1 VRELRSRCIV
11 SEARCLCL
19 FEAEDAAAVAALNEA
34 ARLPLTRSWYRARSS
49 VLRTGQHAADH
60 GQLKMT
66 LDNCSFSCD
75 YIRIRYIRGRHSF
88 ARKGSTGMANSLQRP
103 EELLP
108 LTPAVFNILLAL
120 ADGEKHGYGIMLEVE
135 ATTNGQVLMGPGTL
149 YGSIKRM
156 LAAGLIEES
165 DERVDPEMDD
175 PRRRSY
181 YRLTDL
187 GRRTLRMEA
196 ERLAS
201 QVQIA
206 KAKNVLAIEFSG
218 GAA

>member
-1 VRELRSRCIV
+1 
-11 SEARCLCL
+11 
-19 FEAEDAAAVAALNEA
+19 
-34 ARLPLTRSWYRARSS
+34 
-49 VLRTGQHAADH
+49 
-60 GQLKMT
+60 MT
-66 LDNCSFSCD
+66 D
-75 YIRIRYIRGRHSF
+75 
-88 ARKGSTGMANSLQRP
+88 TLQNP

-135 ATTNGQVLMGPGTL
+135 ANTKGQVLMGPGTL

-156 LAAGLIEES
+156 LQAGLIEES

-196 ERLAS
+196 ERLAA

-206 KAKNVLAIEFSG
+206 RAKNILVTDFAG
-218 GAA
+218 GV

>member
-1 VRELRSRCIV
+1 
-11 SEARCLCL
+11 
-19 FEAEDAAAVAALNEA
+19 
-34 ARLPLTRSWYRARSS
+34 
-49 VLRTGQHAADH
+49 
-60 GQLKMT
+60 MT
-66 LDNCSFSCD
+66 ET
-75 YIRIRYIRGRHSF
+75 IQ
-88 ARKGSTGMANSLQRP
+88 TP

-120 ADGEKHGYGIMLEVE
+120 TDGEKHGYGIMLEVE
-135 ATTNGQVLMGPGTL
+135 ANTKGQMMMGPGTL

-156 LAAGLIEES
+156 LQANLIEES

-181 YRLTDL
+181 YRLTSL
-187 GRRTLRMEA
+187 GRRALRMEA

-206 KAKNVLAIEFSG
+206 RAKKIFATELSG
-218 GAA
+218 GVT

>member
-1 VRELRSRCIV
+1 
-11 SEARCLCL
+11 
-19 FEAEDAAAVAALNEA
+19 
-34 ARLPLTRSWYRARSS
+34 
-49 VLRTGQHAADH
+49 
-60 GQLKMT
+60 MT
-66 LDNCSFSCD
+66 N
-75 YIRIRYIRGRHSF
+75 
-88 ARKGSTGMANSLQRP
+88 TLQSP
-103 EELLP
+103 EKSLP

-135 ATTNGQVLMGPGTL
+135 ANTKGQVLMGPGTL

-156 LAAGLIEES
+156 LQADLIEES

-181 YRLTDL
+181 YRLTNL
-187 GRRTLRMEA
+187 GRHTLRMEA

-206 KAKNVLAIEFSG
+206 RAKNILATDLVG
-218 GAA
+218 GVS

>member
-1 VRELRSRCIV
+1 MN
-11 SEARCLCL
+11 
-19 FEAEDAAAVAALNEA
+19 D
-34 ARLPLTRSWYRARSS
+34 
-49 VLRTGQHAADH
+49 
-60 GQLKMT
+60 T
-66 LDNCSFSCD
+66 LQS
-75 YIRIRYIRGRHSF
+75 
-88 ARKGSTGMANSLQRP
+88 P
-103 EELLP
+103 EKLLP
-108 LTPAVFNILLAL
+108 LTPAVFNILLTL
-120 ADGEKHGYGIMLEVE
+120 TDGEKHGYGIMLEVE
-135 ATTNGQVLMGPGTL
+135 ANTNGQVLMGPGTL

-156 LAAGLIEES
+156 LQAGLIEES

-206 KAKNVLAIEFSG
+206 KAKNILATDLLG
-218 GAA
+218 GVS

>member
-1 VRELRSRCIV
+1 M
-11 SEARCLCL
+11 
-19 FEAEDAAAVAALNEA
+19 AAL
-34 ARLPLTRSWYRARSS
+34 T
-49 VLRTGQHAADH
+49 
-60 GQLKMT
+60 
-66 LDNCSFSCD
+66 
-75 YIRIRYIRGRHSF
+75 
-88 ARKGSTGMANSLQRP
+88 QRP

-135 ATTNGQVLMGPGTL
+135 AKTNGQVLMGPGTL

-156 LAAGLIEES
+156 LTAGLIEES

-196 ERLAS
+196 QRLAS
-201 QVQIA
+201 QVQLA
-206 KAKNVLAIEFSG
+206 KAKNILASEFSG
-218 GAA
+218 GEL

>member
-1 VRELRSRCIV
+1 MTEVLQ
-11 SEARCLCL
+11 
-19 FEAEDAAAVAALNEA
+19 
-34 ARLPLTRSWYRARSS
+34 SS
-49 VLRTGQHAADH
+49 DE
-60 GQLKMT
+60 
-66 LDNCSFSCD
+66 F
-75 YIRIRYIRGRHSF
+75 
-88 ARKGSTGMANSLQRP
+88 
-103 EELLP
+103 LP

-120 ADGEKHGYGIMLEVE
+120 ADGEKHGYGIMQEVE
-135 ATTNGQVLMGPGTL
+135 ANTKGQVLMGPGTL

-156 LAAGLIEES
+156 LQAGLIVES

-187 GRRTLRMEA
+187 GKRALRMEA

-206 KAKNVLAIEFSG
+206 RTKNILVVDSAG
-218 GAA
+218 GPP